1 MANTAAYTLA
11 YNKANPAKIL
21 LYAARQRAKRNGLA
35 FNLTEK
41 DICIPRNCPVFG
53 IELIPQYGK
62 GKQCDISPTLDR
74 INPKLGYVVG
84 NVIVISH
91 LANRLKSDATPAL
104 LRRIADFYDTL
115 CPSAPLAYP
124 PIQPSAKTWDTL
136 PV

>member
-1 MANTAAYTLA
+1 MNNSSTYTLN
-11 YNKANPAKIL
+11 YNKTHPSKIL
-21 LYAARQRAKRNGLA
+21 LYAAKQRAKRKGLA

-41 DICIPRNCPVFG
+41 DIRIPKYCPVFG
-53 IELIPQYGK
+53 IQLTPQYGN

-115 CPSAPLAYP
+115 CPSATLAYP
-124 PIQPSAKTWDTL
+124 PIQPSAKT
-136 PV
+136 